1 MEIISV
7 SSPRVSVVLPVYNGE
22 ALLSDAINSVL
33 SQTMRDFELIVLD
46 DGSTDNSWKI
56 IQGFSDSRI
65 RAYSHDNIGLP
76 ATLNRGIALAN
87 AEYVARLD
95 HDDLMLS
102 SRLQKQ
108 CDYLDAHRDVV
119 LLGTSAQIY
128 EGDRPTARFHRHPT
142 SSKAL
147 QLRLLFDNPFVHA
160 SIIFRR
166 DAIIKLGSYTQDN
179 ARLPPEDYEL
189 WSRVARNFAVENL
202 AEVLT
207 IYREVPGSLS
217 RVDSNPF
224 IAKVLLFSAENLHA
238 VLSPDFTLQDCR
250 FLAAVYHG
258 VDGATSRLPR
268 HKALQMLRLAT
279 LRIGEFDCNAEF
291 TSTQRAMTRLMKH
304 RYARRYI
311 PNAAL
316 AWLRSMRKRFGA

>member
-1 MEIISV
+1 MAECGFQ
-7 SSPRVSVVLPVYNGE
+7 PRVSIILPVYNGE
-22 ALLSDAINSVL
+22 AFVERAVQSAL
-33 SQTMRDFELIVLD
+33 SQTMTDFELLILD
-46 DGSTDNSWKI
+46 DGSTDNTLDL
-56 IQGFSDSRI
+56 IQTLQDTRI
-65 RAYSHDNIGLP
+65 QTYHHDNMGLS
-76 ATLNRGIALAN
+76 ATLNRGISLARGR
-87 AEYVARLD
+87 YIARLD

-108 CDYLDAHRDVV
+108 CDYLDAHPEVA
-119 LLGTSAQIY
+119 LLGTAAQIY
-128 EGDRPTARFHRHPT
+128 EGKNPTTRFHRHPT
-142 SSKAL
+142 SNKAL

-160 SIIFRR
+160 SIMFRR
-166 DAIIKLGSYTQDN
+166 EAIQEIGGYCTDKR
-179 ARLPPEDYEL
+179 RLPPEDYEL
-189 WSRVARNFAVENL
+189 WSRVARVHDIANL
-202 AEVLT
+202 TEVLT

-224 IAKVLLFSAENLHA
+224 IEKVLLFSAENLHA

-258 VDGATSRLPR
+258 VDGATSRMPR

-291 TSTQRAMTRLMKH
+291 TNTQRAMTRLMKH